1 MRFLIHTGS
10 TNYNLPPA
18 LTDIGI
24 SPKDVFQ
31 KPLVDMGV
39 LVEAIPETR
48 ERKTCLMDGNS
59 TIKVLTIDDEDIVRE
74 NIAAYLEDNNYTV
87 FQGKNGKHGIEVFR
101 EVQPDIVLLDLRMPE
116 MDGIEVLK
124 LIREESD
131 EIPVIMI
138 SGTGVMNDAIEALRV
153 GAWDYIVKPIQ
164 DMAVLEHALS
174 KSLERAALL
183 RENRVYRE
191 HLEEE
196 IKKRTSEIV
205 ERDRRS

>member
-1 MRFLIHTGS
+1 MTGDS
-10 TNYNLPPA
+10 N
-18 LTDIGI
+18 
-24 SPKDVFQ
+24 
-31 KPLVDMGV
+31 
-39 LVEAIPETR
+39 
-48 ERKTCLMDGNS
+48 
-59 TIKVLTIDDEDIVRE
+59 IKVLTIDDEDIVRE
-74 NIAAYLEDNNYTV
+74 NIAAYLEDNNFTV
-87 FQGKNGKHGIEVFR
+87 FQGKNGKHGIEMFR
-101 EVQPDIVLLDLRMPE
+101 KVRPDIVLLDLRMPE

-153 GAWDYIVKPIQ
+153 GAWDYIIKPIQ

-183 RENRVYRE
+183 RENRLYRE

-205 ERDRRS
+205 ERTNEIELTNNLLKNEIVERRLVEERLKKTLHSLEET